1 MSRWDKRLDH
11 LKARIPD
18 RQQLIFVV
26 YGPKEQELQIPQW
39 AQNAVLPYT
48 RRDTATGYT
57 VVTWEESAGSLYASI
72 GTQTWR
78 VTPDG
83 CEPVETGVGA

>member
-1 MSRWDKRLDH
+1 MSRWDKRLDD
-11 LKARIPD
+11 LKASIPD
-18 RQQLIFVV
+18 RKQLIFVTYV
-26 YGPKEQELQIPQW
+26 ANGEELQIPQW
-39 AQNAVLPYT
+39 ARNAVLPYT

-83 CEPVETGVGA
+83 CEPVETTVGA